1 MFLSVSYCFSVSGC
15 FRVFLNATECLFPS
29 ICECFQCV
37 LLVLCVSECL
47 KVFLSVPEYC

>member
-1 MFLSVSYCFSVSGC
+1 MLRNISKCFRV

-29 ICECFQCV
+29 VGECFQCV
-37 LLVLCVSECL
+37 SLFLCVCECL